1 MQKYLSQNKFGI
13 NIEIL
18 KWAIA
23 PAINEVRMKKFAV
36 LSVLVLSI
44 SGSVFAG
51 QVLRAEKKA
60 IIPSGGYPTSIITCS
75 EPTSCHVCEGTYN
88 ATSNSCSTMPV
99 CHSCKTTKKGAD
111 NMTGI

>member
-1 MQKYLSQNKFGI
+1 
-13 NIEIL
+13 
-18 KWAIA
+18 
-23 PAINEVRMKKFAV
+23 MKKFAV

-60 IIPSGGYPTSIITCS
+60 ISPSAGYPTSIITCS
-75 EPTSCHVCEGTYN
+75 APTSCHVCEGTYYPD
-88 ATSNSCSTMPV
+88 SNSCSTTPV
-99 CHSCKTTKKGAD
+99 CHSCSSGPKKSKD